1 MKKILVAA
9 LAATA
14 GIAASAGAVDAKPN
28 TTCQQ
33 FGISVL
39 QSQGLLPSVAK
50 GGLEYPIGSGNII
63 AFSDVLAIH
72 RDDPALANTVLADY
86 AVALGIATPAVV
98 EALNAACP
106 AA

>member
-14 GIAASAGAVDAKPN
+14 GIAVSAGAVDARPN
-28 TTCQQ
+28 TACQQ

-39 QSQGLLPSVAK
+39 QGQGLLPAVAK
-50 GGLEYPIGSGNII
+50 GGLEYPIGSGNTI
-63 AFSDVLAIH
+63 AFSDVLAVH
-72 RDDPALANTVLADY
+72 RDDPALANQVLTDY
-86 AVALGIATPAVV
+86 ALALGIATPAVV

-106 AA
+106 TG